1 MKISLHTPARKR
13 SLAAVVIV
21 LATLYLGFAAREVI
35 ASWLGNRV
43 QLSSLRRAA
52 WLDPGNADY
61 RNHLGRYYDLV
72 ERDPATA
79 AGFYRAAVQINPHS
93 ARYWFDLA
101 SAYQVMGDTANQ
113 TAALEH
119 AIQADA
125 MTPDVAWEAAN
136 LYLVQGE
143 NEKALREF
151 RVVMANDPSLAASS
165 IQFCWRIQPDVDL
178 LLRDVV
184 PHNAAAY
191 IAFLSLLETRQETAD
206 SFKVWNALMQTSE
219 AFDTYRL
226 YEYVRFLIQH
236 KAVDDA
242 VLAWQQAA
250 NRFGLNAYLP
260 TPNNLIVNGTFN
272 LDVLN
277 GGFDWQYQK
286 QAGVTL
292 TLDPTDFHSGRRSLL
307 VGFDG
312 PGITD
317 AGFYQF
323 VAVQPNTT
331 YDFTAY
337 YKNGELE
344 GAGGPHLTVQD
355 MYTLAVYFDSDELN
369 EAGFWK
375 SVDGEFTTGPDCKLV
390 VVHIRRL
397 PEGSPI
403 RGKLWI
409 DDFHLVKKA
418 S

>member
-1 MKISLHTPARKR
+1 
-13 SLAAVVIV
+13 
-21 LATLYLGFAAREVI
+21 
-35 ASWLGNRV
+35 
-43 QLSSLRRAA
+43 
-52 WLDPGNADY
+52 
-61 RNHLGRYYDLV
+61 
-72 ERDPATA
+72 
-79 AGFYRAAVQINPHS
+79 
-93 ARYWFDLA
+93 
-101 SAYQVMGDTANQ
+101 
-113 TAALEH
+113 
-119 AIQADA
+119 
-125 MTPDVAWEAAN
+125 
-136 LYLVQGE
+136 
-143 NEKALREF
+143 
-151 RVVMANDPSLAASS
+151 
-165 IQFCWRIQPDVDL
+165 
-178 LLRDVV
+178 
-184 PHNAAAY
+184 
-191 IAFLSLLETRQETAD
+191 
-206 SFKVWNALMQTSE
+206 
-219 AFDTYRL
+219 
-226 YEYVRFLIQH
+226 
-236 KAVDDA
+236 
-242 VLAWQQAA
+242 
-250 NRFGLNAYLP
+250 
-260 TPNNLIVNGTFN
+260 VNGTFN

-307 VGFDG
+307 VSFDG

-355 MYTLAVYFDSDELN
+355 MYTLAVYFDSDELK